1 MRHETQLTI
10 SKLGYRK
17 LQLALQ
23 MQYHPDEKER
33 RIILST
39 EETQALATLY
49 LPATEPLPI
58 TLILPPSDEAPDPN
72 LKRIH
77 FRSARDSSPLAESY
91 LDIETGTLSRDITK
105 DSDLELEVTGSYSE
119 TTLRLKGLGGTLLT
133 AVDSEKP
140 ETYEAIYRI
149 APKDGYTPEIEI
161 KRPGSTPPR
170 FMVYLRL
177 PSGTRYASMSITA
190 DGDGV
195 HNRVRFDGQIHIN
208 ESGTRFLE

>member
-1 MRHETQLTI
+1 
-10 SKLGYRK
+10 
-17 LQLALQ
+17 
-23 MQYHPDEKER
+23 MQFRPDEKER
-33 RIILST
+33 RMILST
-39 EETQALATLY
+39 EETPALATLHF
-49 LPATEPLPI
+49 PATEPLPI
-58 TLILPPSDEAPDPN
+58 TLTLPPSDEAPDPN
-72 LKRIH
+72 LKRIR
-77 FRSARDSSPLAESY
+77 FRSNRDSSPLSERY
-91 LDIETGTLSRDITK
+91 LDIETGTLTRDLTEA
-105 DSDLELEVTGSYSE
+105 SDLELEVTGSYSE

-140 ETYEAIYRI
+140 RTYEAIYRI

-195 HNRVRFDGQIHIN
+195 HNRIRFGGQIHIN
-208 ESGTRFLE
+208 ESGSRFLE